1 MGLYNY
7 NPDRLPAPLNQNR
20 CIICGG
26 QMRPYN
32 KDPELDGFQYKCQTC
47 NPDIIIEISG
57 SLLASSLYEQLSN
70 SAPAKQHIQEEIR
83 ESTQTSFP
91 ITTFYTSSI
100 LP

>member
-7 NPDRLPAPLNQNR
+7 NIDQLPAPLNQNH

-26 QMRPYN
+26 VIRPYN

-57 SLLASSLYEQLSN
+57 SLLASSLYEELGN
-70 SAPAKQHIQEEIR
+70 SQQAKTRIQQEIR
-83 ESTQTSFP
+83 DSQQGSFA
-91 ITTFYTSSI
+91 ITTAYTSSI
-100 LP
+100 L